1 MGGYLQRVLRNIQ
14 DRRYGF
20 IPYAAICHFHR
31 QVELSDRG
39 NHLEGGEVRGN
50 MRVEQ
55 NSAFGRKAK
64 NFRPDCDF
72 FTFGR
77 CFSFHFVCLSF
88 SASPNDKNTADKIND
103 GTNKIGG
110 DKF

>member
-1 MGGYLQRVLRNIQ
+1 MGGCLQRVLRNIQ

-20 IPYAAICHFHR
+20 IPYAAICHLHR
-31 QVELSDRG
+31 QVERSDSG

-72 FTFGR
+72 CEKRKDFVPFQIG
-77 CFSFHFVCLSF
+77 FHSR
-88 SASPNDKNTADKIND
+88 SKKNENYLPI
-103 GTNKIGG
+103 
-110 DKF
+110 